1 MISTKAVWL
10 FLKEKAANPTEYI
23 PPVLF
28 ICGDMTKPLFEGDN
42 LYANIVAGST
52 PATTPYLETFAG
64 HTEFDV
70 ISCQMAI
77 HYACASEDTFKA
89 FAENLEQHGKGLFFG
104 TCLDGAAVYALLM
117 GKQSH
122 MFRSGPQVFGEFVK
136 EYDDEQGW
144 TEEFGKAVSVHLE
157 SFEQPQKE
165 YLVPFEKMTEVLKKH
180 GYNLVGSTM
189 FADHY
194 ADQNN
199 VLLSQE
205 HQAFSFLHRS
215 FVFERSKE
223 PKKQDKQEA
232 EIPVAEPEPEVKDER
247 SEQAKPEEVAAEA
260 PKKKKKIVKV
270 AVKTGEEPVL
280 FFGADE
286 GKGEW
291 RVLSNMHE
299 APFQVDSIT
308 FPTVEHYFQWA
319 KAKQFGDGAIADKI
333 LKTPSAK
340 AVKALGRKVKDFV
353 KEEWDK
359 TKDGVMRT
367 AVKAKFVQ
375 HPDLKTKLLE
385 TGVRPIGEASARDKY
400 WGIGT
405 SADTSKANDPS
416 KWPGKNVLGKI
427 LEELRA
433 ELKE

>member
-1 MISTKAVWL
+1 VRY
-10 FLKEKAANPTEYI
+10 LKEKAANPTEYI

-42 LYANIVAGST
+42 KYANIVAGSQ
-52 PATTPYLETFAG
+52 PATTPYLEKFAG

-70 ISCQMAI
+70 VSCQMAI
-77 HYACASEDTFKA
+77 HYACESEDTFKA
-89 FAENLEQHGKGLFFG
+89 FASNLEQHGKGIFFG
-104 TCLDGAAVYALLM
+104 TCLDGAAVYALLL

-122 MFRSGPQVFGEFVK
+122 MFRSGAQVFGEFVK

-144 TEEFGKAVSVHLE
+144 SDEFGKAVSVHLE

-165 YLVPFEKMTEVLKKH
+165 YLVPFEKMVAILKDH
-180 GYNLVGSTM
+180 GYDLVGSTM

-194 ADQNN
+194 ADQNI

-223 PKKQDKQEA
+223 PKKQEV
-232 EIPVAEPEPEVKDER
+232 EIPMAAPEPEPEPEVKDER
-247 SEQAKPEEVAAEA
+247 SEQEKPKAE
-260 PKKKKKIVKV
+260 PKKKIVRKV
-270 AVKTGEEPVL
+270 AVEPGQEPVL

-291 RVLSNMHE
+291 RVFSNMFE
-299 APFQVDSIT
+299 APFQVDSVT
-308 FPTVEHYFQWA
+308 FPTVEHYFQWS
-319 KAKQFGDGAIADKI
+319 KAKQFGDGTIADKI

-340 AVKALGRKVKDFV
+340 SVKALGRKVKDFV

-375 HPDLKTKLLE
+375 HPDLKTKLVE

-405 SADTSKANDPS
+405 SADTSKAGDPT
-416 KWPGKNVLGKI
+416 KWPGKNVLGKM
-427 LEELRA
+427 LSELRT
-433 ELKE
+433 EFKE